1 MIKTVLLLSCP
12 IALSPV
18 TDFQHCTLKIG
29 RKAKLLAEFQL
40 IMKLLVPKS
49 QNCSFTPSDSGYK
62 GLWRDP
68 THLAERSHCL
78 NHLAAIYGGSPLPL
92 VYSDLAMVPTQRAM
106 TKWTQLL

>member
-1 MIKTVLLLSCP
+1 MNMIKTVLLLSCP

-18 TDFQHCTLKIG
+18 TDFQHCTL
-29 RKAKLLAEFQL
+29 LAEFQP

-62 GLWRDP
+62 GLWRDS

-78 NHLAAIYGGSPLPL
+78 NRLAAIYGGSPLPL